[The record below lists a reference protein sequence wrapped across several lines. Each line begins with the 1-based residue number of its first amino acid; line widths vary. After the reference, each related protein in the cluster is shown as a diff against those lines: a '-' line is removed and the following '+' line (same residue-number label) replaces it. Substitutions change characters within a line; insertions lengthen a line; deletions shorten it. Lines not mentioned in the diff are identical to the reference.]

1 MPSGRELER
10 LALALEA
17 EAAEAR
23 AVVADRRDAVETPLQ
38 RANRLAG
45 EAAEARAAADRAKRR
60 LSLRL
65 LWIAVRVAFLAFLLW
80 GFYRVGYVTGHLS

>member
-1 MPSGRELER
+1 MPGARALERIATELER
-10 LALALEA
+10 

-23 AVVADRRDAVETPLQ
+23 AIVADRRDAVETPLQ

-45 EAAEARAAADRAKRR
+45 EAAEARLAADRAKRR
-60 LSLRL
+60 LGLRL

-80 GFYRVGYVTGHLS
+80 GFYRVGYVAGHFA

>member
-1 MPSGRELER
+1 MIGARALERQAIELER
-10 LALALEA
+10 Q
-17 EAAEAR
+17 AAEAR
-23 AVVADRRDAVETPLQ
+23 SVVTDRRDIVETPLM

-80 GFYRVGYVTGHLS
+80 GFWRVGYVAGHLA